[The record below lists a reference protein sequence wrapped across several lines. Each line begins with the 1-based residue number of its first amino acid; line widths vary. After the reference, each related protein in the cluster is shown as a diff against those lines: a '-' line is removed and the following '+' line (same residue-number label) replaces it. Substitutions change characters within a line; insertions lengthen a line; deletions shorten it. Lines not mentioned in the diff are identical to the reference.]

1 MPLTFTFPISFQIF
15 HGVWT
20 IAFFCLNV
28 IDSKAVLPNASCL
41 LAGYLPATTVLHILL
56 IPNDYPLEYIITD
69 AVGTFLAIITMFL
82 LLRME
87 CTEILHEAEYM
98 WENNKGST
106 NNIHSD
112 TTSESGLSSCSSGS
126 CSTRSNGVEINTPN
140 GRRILGNPSGP
151 TIITVSA
158 VNQRLQREHL
168 AAQLDSMLY
177 QSMEEP
183 VERHLQ
189 QQPSSNI
196 TGISLNPFR
205 LNSYSAPNSP
215 PARQQQHPQ
224 QQQQQQQQGRPR
236 PQQASSPPPTNSPP
250 SGGNGQVLFDEAVDL
265 EPIDFEHFVDE
276 PEMNR
281 NQSERMFQVTLG
293 SSPPM
298 RGR

>member
-1 MPLTFTFPISFQIF
+1 M
-15 HGVWT
+15 
-20 IAFFCLNV
+20 
-28 IDSKAVLPNASCL
+28 LPNASCL

-98 WENNKGST
+98 WERDGNNSK
-106 NNIHSD
+106 HSD
-112 TTSESGLSSCSSGS
+112 TTSESGLSCSSGSS
-126 CSTRSNGVEINTPN
+126 CSTRSNGVEINTPA

-158 VNQRLQREHL
+158 VSQRLQREHAHAHL
-168 AAQLDSMLY
+168 AAQQLDSMLY
-177 QSMEEP
+177 NSMEEP
-183 VERHLQ
+183 VERGPVGMMAST
-189 QQPSSNI
+189 PS
-196 TGISLNPFR
+196 GVSLNPFK
-205 LNSYSAPNSP
+205 LTQ
-215 PARQQQHPQ
+215 AR
-224 QQQQQQQQGRPR
+224 
-236 PQQASSPPPTNSPP
+236 ASSPSAPSSPLANATNASPSRP
-250 SGGNGQVLFDEAVDL
+250 SAASNSRQLSSPVSNNMLFDEAVDL